1 MPLSLRMPPQ
11 KEELLRDLAH
21 RSGKTK
27 TAIIMEAVDEKLGLQ
42 QNRRRLIRDL
52 AGWMPP
58 GEARDLEQSLAV
70 FEQVNEG
77 DWE

>member
-1 MPLSLRMPPQ
+1 MPLSLRIPPH
-11 KEELLRDLAH
+11 KEELLCALAR

-27 TAIIMEAVDEKLGLQ
+27 TAVIMEAVDEKLGLHKD
-42 QNRRRLIRDL
+42 RRQLIHDL
-52 AGWMPP
+52 AGWMSPQ
-58 GEARDLEQSLAV
+58 EARELEQSLAV